1 MSREDGAG
9 VELTPLQQ
17 ALLTIEKLQRKLG
30 AVARADDG
38 AIAIIGM
45 GCRFPGGASNPA
57 RFRELLWS
65 SGDAVTD
72 VPAER
77 RALRGAHDAEPSAPG
92 RTTMRRAAF
101 VEGVDRFDAEFFR
114 ISRRE
119 AEGMDPQQRFFLEV
133 SWEALEDAGLSPH
146 RLAGTRTGV
155 FAGIHARDYALIADG
170 GLERVDAHY
179 STGVDASYVAG
190 RLSYLLG
197 LEGPCMAVDTA
208 CSSSLVAVHL
218 ACQSLRAGEST
229 VAIAGGVKLLLAPHL
244 SVFLAKAGA
253 LSPRQ
258 TCRAFDRD
266 ADGMVQGEGCG
277 VIILKRQRD
286 AVRDGDRILATIRA
300 TATNHDGASGG
311 LTVPNVRAQ
320 ESLYR
325 LALERAGLEAGQ
337 VDYLE
342 AHGTG
347 TRLGDPIELE
357 GIARVYGR
365 GRGSARPLWIGS
377 VKPNIGH
384 TEAAAGIA
392 GLIKAVTV
400 LQTGEVPPA
409 VHFEHPTPEFT
420 WEGSGLEVVRER
432 RSLPELGRPH
442 RVAVSSFGMS
452 GVNAHAL
459 LEAHRETV
467 AAAPDVGPYLLPLS
481 ARGEAALR
489 ELAGAWSRQLPGM
502 NLRDAC
508 FTAGAG
514 RAHHERRLAL
524 VARTR
529 EELQALLRRASEG
542 REGEG
547 AFQGRLKGSG
557 GRGVVFVL
565 GDDVSAARGRMR
577 AERGQEQAF
586 LRHVEQLDGVF
597 RQVAGVSVF
606 ELARER
612 EAGHLRSAD
621 QRDGLAHEVAGESV
635 AEQERTKAAARLRP
649 IDGRDGFVGEAGDSV
664 LAQGRDEVAARR
676 PHGESRDGLVGRTQ
690 GESVFQPVGGHE
702 GDAALLLICQLAL
715 AEMWR
720 AFGVEPSAVAGHGVG
735 SISAAVIAGLLT
747 VEEAL
752 RSVLGLL
759 PPGSLPVRPAKCA
772 FLSFREEAWL
782 DAGANGT
789 AGDLANRDAPDVDL
803 SAEQLMERSA
813 SVYLSLACEASLG
826 EALEAAAQR
835 RGRDVL
841 VLQAGLGT
849 RQELLTLAA
858 RLYCAGVP
866 LRFEHLFPEGRKVV
880 APTYPWQRERFWW
893 DGEIAPVVVEDAAAG
908 AELFHELSWSP
919 RESEHAQARL
929 DGTWLI
935 VSEEPEAT
943 QSLRD
948 ALADAGGEVV
958 LARPGAAFE
967 RVSDRDHRLDFTQ
980 VASFSMLLR
989 ELCSADQ
996 PLRGVLF
1003 LARAG
1008 NPESLPRDVR
1018 AQAVALTSLVQAL
1031 ARATLEKPPRLYLI
1045 TRGSQAVGG
1054 GSESVS
1060 LLGASLWG
1068 LGRVIAYEHP
1078 ELRCLR
1084 IDVDSVSGV
1093 DSSRLLVDE
1102 LRRSSSP
1109 GAEDDEVALR
1119 GDRRLV
1125 PTLTQGRRPST
1136 KPFRPR
1142 ADRTYLITGGLGGIG
1157 LRLAS
1162 WLVDHGARHLALC
1175 GRMGETPEA
1184 RRALAPLR
1192 ATGARVDVFSVDV
1205 SQSEAVADL
1214 LRSVRSGGPPLGG
1227 LFHCAGVLADGSL
1240 LQLEPR
1246 SFDRVMGPKVDGA
1259 WNLHTLATDDSLEQF
1274 VLFSSTGSLLGAPG
1288 QANYAAANAFLDAL
1302 AHLRRARGLPA
1313 ISLQWGSW
1321 AEVGM
1326 AAADARR
1333 GARLAEHGMEPMSV
1347 DAALSA
1353 MALTLAEAPVV
1364 RAIARFDAERWARSH
1379 PSVARSSLFRPR
1391 VHAPAAEAE
1400 PRKLREVLLSLEG
1413 SARSQMMEARLK
1425 DMVAQVCR
1433 LAPER
1438 LAATDSFE
1446 SLGLDSIMA
1455 LELRDL
1461 VLGELEVGLPL
1472 KRFVDDGSI
1481 GQVAA
1486 ELLEKLAVASVMGG
1500 VSSARTDTKR
1510 VLL

>member
-1 MSREDGAG
+1 MSREDGAS

-30 AVARADDG
+30 AGVRADDG

-45 GCRFPGGASNPA
+45 GCRFPGGASSPE

-65 SGDAVTD
+65 AGDAVTD
-72 VPAER
+72 VPADR
-77 RALRGAHDAEPSAPG
+77 RALRGAHDAEPSTPG
-92 RTTMRRAAF
+92 KTTMRRAAF

-155 FAGIHARDYALIADG
+155 FAGIHARDYALVAEG
-170 GLERVDAHY
+170 GLERVGAHY

-218 ACQSLRAGEST
+218 ACQSLRVGEST

-244 SVFLAKAGA
+244 SVFLSKAGA
-253 LSPRQ
+253 LSPSQ
-258 TCRAFDRD
+258 VCRAFDRD

-277 VIILKRQRD
+277 VVILKRQRD

-300 TATNHDGASGG
+300 TAMNHDGASGG

-357 GIARVYGR
+357 GISRVYGR
-365 GRGSARPLWIGS
+365 ARGSARPLWVGS

-392 GLIKAVTV
+392 GLIKAVAI
-400 LQTGEVPPA
+400 LQSGEVPPA
-409 VHFEHPTPEFT
+409 LHFEHPTPEFA
-420 WEGSGLEVVRER
+420 WEGSGLAVARER
-432 RSLPELGRPH
+432 MSLPELGRPH

-459 LEAHRETV
+459 LEAHREAV
-467 AAAPDVGPYLLPLS
+467 EAAPDVGPYLLPLS

-489 ELAGAWSRQLPGM
+489 ELAGVWSRQLPGM

-514 RAHHERRLAL
+514 RAHHDQRLAC
-524 VARTR
+524 VAHTR

-542 REGEG
+542 QEGEG

-565 GDDVSAARGRMR
+565 GDDASLARGLMR
-577 AERGQEQAF
+577 AERGLEPSF
-586 LRHVEQLDGVF
+586 LRHVEPLDGVF
-597 RQVAGVSVF
+597 RQLMGTSVF
-606 ELARER
+606 ARE
-612 EAGHLRSAD
+612 AAPLRSVEK
-621 QRDGLAHEVAGESV
+621 RDGVVDGMAGESV
-635 AEQERTKAAARLRP
+635 SARAR
-649 IDGRDGFVGEAGDSV
+649 GR
-664 LAQGRDEVAARR
+664 
-676 PHGESRDGLVGRTQ
+676 
-690 GESVFQPVGGHE
+690 E

-715 AEMWR
+715 AELWR
-720 AFGVEPSAVAGHGVG
+720 SFGVEPSAVAGHGTG
-735 SISAAVIAGLLT
+735 ALSAAVIAGLLT

-752 RSVLGLL
+752 QIVLGL
-759 PPGSLPVRPAKCA
+759 PPPQSLPARPAKCP
-772 FLSFREEAWL
+772 FLSFREETWV
-782 DAGANGT
+782 DAGAEG
-789 AGDLANRDAPDVDL
+789 AVGDLASRDVPDVDL
-803 SAEQLMERSA
+803 SAEHLMERNA
-813 SVYLSLACEASLG
+813 SVYLSLACETSLG
-826 EALEAAAQR
+826 EAVEAAAQR

-841 VLQAGLGT
+841 HGASAVGLDA
-849 RQELLTLAA
+849 RHPLLTLAA
-858 RLYCAGVP
+858 KLYCAGVP
-866 LRFEHLFPEGRKVV
+866 LRFEHLFPEAKKVV

-893 DGEIAPVVVEDAAAG
+893 DGEREPAKAAPVAVEDAAASE
-908 AELFHELSWSP
+908 ELFHEISWSP
-919 RESEHAQARL
+919 RESERTQARL

-943 QSLRD
+943 QAIRD
-948 ALADAGGEVV
+948 ALTDAGGEVV
-958 LARPGAAFE
+958 LARPGAAYE
-967 RVSDRDHRLDFTQ
+967 RVSARDHRLDFTQ
-980 VASFSMLLR
+980 AASFSLLLR
-989 ELCSADQ
+989 ELCSAD
-996 PLRGVLF
+996 PELRGVLF
-1003 LARAG
+1003 LARAE
-1008 NPESLPRDVR
+1008 NPEAPESLPRDVR
-1018 AQAVALTSLVQAL
+1018 VQAVAVTSLVQAL
-1031 ARATLEKPPRLYLI
+1031 ARATLERPPRLCLI

-1054 GSESVS
+1054 APESVS

-1084 IDVDSVSGV
+1084 IDVDSVSAV
-1093 DSSRLLVDE
+1093 ESSRLLVDE
-1102 LRRSSSP
+1102 LRRASAP
-1109 GAEDDEVALR
+1109 PAEDDEVTLR
-1119 GDRRLV
+1119 GDRRWV
-1125 PTLTQGRRPST
+1125 PTLTQGRRTPT
-1136 KPFRPR
+1136 PAKPFRPR

-1162 WLVDHGARHLALC
+1162 WLVSHGARHLALC
-1175 GRMGETPEA
+1175 GRTGETPEA
-1184 RRALAPLR
+1184 RRVLAPLR
-1192 ATGARVDVFSVDV
+1192 ATRAQVDVFSVDV
-1205 SQSEAVADL
+1205 SQTESVAAL

-1246 SFDRVMGPKVDGA
+1246 SFDSVMGPKVDGA
-1259 WNLHTLATDDSLEQF
+1259 WNLHTLATEATVEQF
-1274 VLFSSTGSLLGAPG
+1274 VLFSSTASLLGAPG
-1288 QANYAAANAFLDAL
+1288 QGNYAAANAFLDAL

-1321 AEVGM
+1321 AEIGM

-1364 RAIARFDAERWARSH
+1364 RAIARFDVQRWTRSH
-1379 PSVARSSLFRPR
+1379 PSVARSSLFRPQ
-1391 VHAPAAEAE
+1391 VHAPRSEGE
-1400 PRKLREVLLSLEG
+1400 PRKLREALLSLEG
-1413 SARSQMMEARLK
+1413 PARSHLMEARLK
-1425 DMVAQVCR
+1425 DMVAHVCR
-1433 LAPER
+1433 LSPER
-1438 LAATDSFE
+1438 LHATDSFE

-1461 VLGELEVGLPL
+1461 VLGELDVGLPL

-1500 VSSARTDTKR
+1500 VSSARADTKR